1 MFDVITFPS
10 KSLSFFYEATE
21 KVLYRISSSERVSA
35 LMGSENNNVP
45 SQTLRRDRLEKN
57 LYFFYKKDKFSVLV
71 GVHDE
76 GYKNML
82 QFGGFDASKVADF
95 IAIGEDKFIIMEKS
109 GTLSLFHFSAK
120 FIKKLFSINLNH
132 KSDDLLEYTSLA
144 VDEFD
149 RFLVVSVASSLSQEK
164 KKLLLLEIDASDFS
178 ISVKDEK
185 EFSNEPSNSVF
196 LKLSV
201 DTIGDNKTI
210 VSCFEKGHNFNLVCY
225 AIQSGKFEYVTTIP
239 QYHSAPFLT
248 HTKIDGQILSLDIK
262 GNLYFLPIKNN
273 VEMA

>member
-1 MFDVITFPS
+1 MC
-10 KSLSFFYEATE
+10 
-21 KVLYRISSSERVSA
+21 RV
-35 LMGSENNNVP
+35 
-45 SQTLRRDRLEKN
+45 RRDRLEKN

-82 QFGGFDASKVADF
+82 QFGGFDATKVADF
-95 IAIGEDKFIIMEKS
+95 IAIGEDKFVIMEKS
-109 GTLSLFHFSAK
+109 GTLNLFHFSAK
-120 FIKKLFSINLNH
+120 FIKKLFTINLNH
-132 KSDDLLEYTSLA
+132 KTDDLLEFTSLA

-164 KKLLLLEIDASDFS
+164 KKLLLLEIDSNDFS
-178 ISVKDEK
+178 ISVKEEK
-185 EFSNEPSNSVF
+185 EFSGEPSNSVF
-196 LKLSV
+196 SKLSI

-239 QYHSAPFLT
+239 QYHSSPFLT
-248 HTKIDGQILSLDIK
+248 HTKIDG
-262 GNLYFLPIKNN
+262 
-273 VEMA
+273 